1 MVSAKKYF
9 LTVQIATKQ
18 IYPQGRQTTLS
29 VSLKQVVIA
38 FTATISR

>member
-29 VSLKQVVIA
+29 VCLKQVVIA
-38 FTATISR
+38 FTATITR